1 MKRKPVRET
10 ALEDWPYQVFPNDL
24 NPNKRF
30 MFGVRLMELIDRIA
44 KICVTRNMDGLEFT
58 NPVYEGEILIFKI
71 AVNRVWN
78 KSMIGVQVVVESPK
92 AQEKRHVVSAYL
104 TIVAIN
110 ENHQL
115 YSFSTLVTH

>member
-44 KICVTRNMDGLEFT
+44 SIVAQRHSEKICVTRNME
-58 NPVYEGEILIFKI
+58 
-71 AVNRVWN
+71 
-78 KSMIGVQVVVESPK
+78 
-92 AQEKRHVVSAYL
+92 
-104 TIVAIN
+104 
-110 ENHQL
+110 
-115 YSFSTLVTH
+115 